1 MHIVEHLLTGQAMNN
16 DQILNTLSFIK
27 SAERL
32 KNVLRSAHTSSG
44 RKESTAEHTWRL
56 CLLAIAFGKE
66 FGEVDMAKLLK
77 ICVVHDLG
85 EAISG
90 DVPAPKQSKGN
101 SRAIQERRDLQTLIK
116 ELPAEAKS
124 EFLSL
129 WDEYEQSSTPEGRIV
144 KGLDKLE
151 TIIQHNQ
158 GKNAADF
165 DYNFNLA
172 YGSDRM
178 SAHPLLGK
186 IRTIADA
193 ETHSNI
199 E

>member
-1 MHIVEHLLTGQAMNN
+1 MNN

-27 SAERL
+27 SAESL

-56 CLLAIAFGKE
+56 CLLAVAFGKE
-66 FGEVDMAKLLK
+66 LGEIDMAKLLK
-77 ICVVHDLG
+77 ICIIHDLG

-90 DVPAPKQSKGN
+90 DVPATMQNKGN
-101 SRAIQERRDLQTLIK
+101 SRAKQERRDLRTLIE

-124 EFLSL
+124 EILSL
-129 WDEYEQSSTPEGRIV
+129 WDEYEQGSTIEGRIV

-165 DYNFNLA
+165 DYQFNLA

-178 SAHPLLGK
+178 SAHPLMGK
-186 IRTIADA
+186 IRAIVDT
-193 ETHSNI
+193 ETQTKI
-199 E
+199 DEQKIQ